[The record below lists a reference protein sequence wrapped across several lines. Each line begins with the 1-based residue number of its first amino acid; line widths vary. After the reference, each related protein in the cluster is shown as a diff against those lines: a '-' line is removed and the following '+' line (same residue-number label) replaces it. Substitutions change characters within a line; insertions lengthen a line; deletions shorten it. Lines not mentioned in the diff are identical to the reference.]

1 MKITKAETQDRPE
14 GLELVTT
21 VQCLISQALEEEEW
35 RTYGRGSLKGRKG
48 KHLEK

>member
-21 VQCLISQALEEEEW
+21 VQCLISQALEDEEDLW
-35 RTYGRGSLKGRKG
+35 QSRSLKGRKAR
-48 KHLEK
+48 HLEK